1 MALEFLGN
9 HENNFY
15 WNSFGELDDHRILE
29 KFFKD
34 FDQNS
39 GDQPYYTTIQMT

>member
-9 HENNFY
+9 HENIFY
-15 WNSFGELDDHRILE
+15 QNSCRELDDHRILE